1 MVVSHEDNIIFI
13 HIPKCAGTSIEDIIC
28 KDKTN
33 FMNICSYWCENKYK
47 KCISKIFNLFLS
59 SEYFRRFVIVIFSM
73 VYHINKDK
81 YLFTVGEYTMN
92 HTPLKDLIIK
102 NYLDIKYIKEYLKFT
117 VVRNPYDRA
126 VSCYKHFVHD
136 SSYTFEDFCIYL
148 LNENIKFNNNIDN
161 INVMVLPQ
169 YYFIYY
175 KNRLLIDEI
184 LYFENL
190 QSDWEQ
196 LINKYN
202 LNFNK
207 KLYTK
212 NKGRNTNY
220 KKYYTDY
227 TINIIKKI
235 YYKDFYYFDYNI
247 EL

>member
-1 MVVSHEDNIIFI
+1 MTEQYHVINILYMIQAI
-13 HIPKCAGTSIEDIIC
+13 RL
-28 KDKTN
+28 
-33 FMNICSYWCENKYK
+33 KY
-47 KCISKIFNLFLS
+47 
-59 SEYFRRFVIVIFSM
+59 
-73 VYHINKDK
+73 
-81 YLFTVGEYTMN
+81 
-92 HTPLKDLIIK
+92 
-102 NYLDIKYIKEYLKFT
+102 
-117 VVRNPYDRA
+117 
-126 VSCYKHFVHD
+126 
-136 SSYTFEDFCIYL
+136 FCIYL

-227 TINIIKKI
+227 TINIIKKYI
-235 YYKDFYYFDYNI
+235 IKIFI
-247 EL
+247 ILIII